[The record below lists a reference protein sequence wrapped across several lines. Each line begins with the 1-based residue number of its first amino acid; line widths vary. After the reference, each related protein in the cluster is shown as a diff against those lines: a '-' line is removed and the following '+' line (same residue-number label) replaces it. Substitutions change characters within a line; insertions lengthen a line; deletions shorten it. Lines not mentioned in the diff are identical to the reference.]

1 MRRNFL
7 VPWAIVALLMVGA
20 WTSRGLASPL
30 TQPTSPPS
38 GPLLPPVATELIG
51 QIGGATYA
59 LDSSGP
65 YVYLG
70 VGPRVLVLDVTDP
83 AAPQQVGQ
91 SAALPTVVQDVQLS
105 GSLLI
110 VALGE
115 AGVQVLD
122 VSTP

>member
-70 VGPRVLVLDVTDP
+70 VGPRVLVLCRNLIKFDRIESV
-83 AAPQQVGQ
+83 
-91 SAALPTVVQDVQLS
+91 
-105 GSLLI
+105 LI
-110 VALGE
+110 VKFG
-115 AGVQVLD
+115 
-122 VSTP
+122 TTF